1 MDKVILFR
9 YAGKTSKKILRRG
22 VMSESIA
29 CGVVILWDN
38 IAARWRIRYA
48 TDYPHKGLEKYK

>member
-1 MDKVILFR
+1 
-9 YAGKTSKKILRRG
+9 
-22 VMSESIA
+22 MSESIA

-48 TDYPHKGLEKYK
+48 KDYPYKGLEKYK